1 MKVIKVILNPVA
13 GKGYS
18 GRAEPK
24 IRQYLKEAGLD
35 FDLVRTQR
43 RGHGIEL
50 AEQAVK
56 DGFEI
61 VVAVGGDGTTNEVV
75 NGLMAARKGKVAGTL
90 GLIPTGSASDFMG
103 NVGIPKSLD
112 EACHLLAKSQTRI
125 VDLGVIT
132 IPGGKRRYFDNQLG
146 IGFDAVVTVEAQKF
160 RWLRGMALYFPV
172 VLKTIFLTNKATN
185 VTLEYDGKKIEFPTL
200 QISVANGSREG
211 GGFYLAPDAQLDDG
225 YFDICV
231 VRKIGKL
238 QMLRLIPSFMNGTHV
253 KHEATTMLRAK
264 KVTITS
270 EDDLIA
276 HYDGEI
282 LCTKGHKIEAEILS
296 KKLKVLY

>member
-1 MKVIKVILNPVA
+1 MKKIKIILNPVA

-24 IRQYLKEAGLD
+24 IRQYLKDAGLD

-56 DGFEI
+56 DGFDI

-75 NGLMAARKGKVAGTL
+75 NGLMAVRKGKVAGTL
-90 GLIPTGSASDFMG
+90 GLLPTGSASDFMG
-103 NVGIPKSLD
+103 NVGIPKNLD
-112 EACHLLAKSQTRI
+112 EACHLLAKGQTRI

-172 VLKTIFLTNKATN
+172 VLKTVFLSNKATN
-185 VTLEYDGKKIEFPTL
+185 VTLEYDGKKIELPTL

-231 VRKIGKL
+231 VRRISKL

-282 LCTKGHKIEAEILS
+282 LCTKGHKIETEILS

>member
-1 MKVIKVILNPVA
+1 MKKIKVILNPVA

-35 FDLVRTQR
+35 FDLVRTQK

-56 DGFEI
+56 DGFDL
-61 VVAVGGDGTTNEVV
+61 VVAAGGDGTTNEVV
-75 NGLMAARKGKVAGTL
+75 NGLIAASDGKIAGTL
-90 GLIPTGSASDFMG
+90 GLLPTGSASDFMG
-103 NVGIPKSLD
+103 NVGIPNNLD
-112 EACHLLAKSQTRI
+112 EACHLLAKSQARI

-132 IPGGKRRYFDNQLG
+132 IPGGKRLYFDNQLG

-172 VLKTIFLTNKATN
+172 VLKTVFLTNKATT
-185 VTLEYDGKKIEFPTL
+185 VTLEYDGKKMELPTL

-211 GGFYLAPDAQLDDG
+211 GGFYMAPDAQLDDG

-231 VRKIGKL
+231 VRKISKF
-238 QMLRLIPSFMNGTHV
+238 QMLRLIPSFMKGTHI

-264 KVTITS
+264 KLTITS
-270 EDDLIA
+270 ADNLIA
-276 HYDGEI
+276 HYDGEL